1 MLSSGL
7 LLLLKRNWLK
17 IVIVLLIISSLG
29 YGYTMRKKAIKAE
42 AERESLRAEMLTK
55 TGQVETYKNE
65 IGQTV
70 TKLLE
75 YEKHISEL
83 EFSNDS
89 LEVEV
94 YKTASAA
101 QVKKK
106 DIREAM
112 VVYMK
117 SANSG
122 KVEKDTI
129 FVYNDSLSVDT
140 IYKTFNDGFL
150 NASFNDSVLKYTY
163 DEKIVLLK
171 SIRKV
176 KRNFFLWRWV
186 GWKKKI
192 NKNLVEIS
200 SDNPNSKLNGRVI
213 KLE

>member
-1 MLSSGL
+1 MLSLLTKILSKNGL
-7 LLLLKRNWLK
+7 IVAALITALLGFGVAMAKNK
-17 IVIVLLIISSLG
+17 Q
-29 YGYTMRKKAIKAE
+29 MKKAIE
-42 AERESLRAEMLTK
+42 ERESLRAEMLTK
-55 TGQVETYKNE
+55 TGQVETYKNK

-89 LEVEV
+89 LEIKV
-94 YKTASAA
+94 YKTANASK
-101 QVKKK
+101 VKKK
-106 DIREAM
+106 DIREAF
-112 VVYMK
+112 VVYMQA
-117 SANSG
+117 ANSG
-122 KVEKDTI
+122 PVRIDTVFI
-129 FVYNDSLSVDT
+129 DSLRIDT

-150 NASFNDSVLKYTY
+150 NASFNDSILKYTY
-163 DEKIVLLK
+163 DEKLVLLK